1 MVLGGTVKGLGVT
14 CVGGQSGEQR
24 VIEGVFTG
32 SPELVLKRR
41 GETCMN
47 MDRMPRRATRATTAS
62 GSGHG
67 SGSSTLGTHTH
78 THTCQVARG
87 LWAATRG
94 EVVTSDLLV
103 E

>member
-1 MVLGGTVKGLGVT
+1 MKSQVWNAYVVLGGTVKGLGVT

-47 MDRMPRRATRATTAS
+47 MDRMPRRATRVGAAM
-62 GSGHG
+62 GA
-67 SGSSTLGTHTH
+67 
-78 THTCQVARG
+78 AR
-87 LWAATRG
+87 RR
-94 EVVTSDLLV
+94 
-103 E
+103 